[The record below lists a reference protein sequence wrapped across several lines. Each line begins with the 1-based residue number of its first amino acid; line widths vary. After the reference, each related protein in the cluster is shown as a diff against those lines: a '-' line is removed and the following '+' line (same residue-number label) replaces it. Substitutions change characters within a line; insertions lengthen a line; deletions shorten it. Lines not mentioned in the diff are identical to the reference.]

1 MNRWLPTILVSALVG
16 GIIYLADAG
25 YGIAFFS
32 AVQDAGADQLGHFG
46 LVGLL
51 AFVLNA
57 SLGCRLWRNVMLG
70 SFIVGVIFTVEE
82 VSQIWVP
89 NRHFD
94 MLDLAAN
101 YAGIW
106 IGGLLARRSCRR
118 GYGRLTVRR

>member
-1 MNRWLPTILVSALVG
+1 MHRWLPTILVSAFVG

-25 YGIAFFS
+25 YGIGFFS
-32 AVQDAGADQLGHFG
+32 AVQDLGGDKVGHFG
-46 LVGLL
+46 LVGLI
-51 AFVLNA
+51 AYFLNV
-57 SLGCRLWRNVMLG
+57 SLGCRLWRNVKLG
-70 SFIVGVIFTVEE
+70 TLIVGVIFTLEE

-106 IGGLLARRSCRR
+106 IGGVLAKRHCRR
-118 GYGRLTVRR
+118 RYGRLTFRR